1 MKTMRKGSDGVTMR
15 RLGACGLAMGLML
28 AQAGAAQQASTVGG
42 ATGAV
47 DASKFVSTPLSSL
60 LPGAVQARP
69 AAKSAEED
77 ESAKPDKP
85 GHQGIKVHGHWVLQ
99 VKNADGTLGERREF
113 ENSLTTVGADI
124 SGDQILGLL
133 LAGGVAAGDPAVIF
147 SNNVTPLADPTTLC
161 MSGYFFSAGG
171 PACAGLTTTASS
183 FFDTAISN
191 YLAGTSSN
199 VIQTG
204 LTTLLTLAPS
214 VTWVLSGNYAVV
226 TGQTT
231 IGTVQTLMAVCVA
244 APVANPGFVYNN
256 NQSFTG
262 KLSTRSGNT
271 SPASCNISGESAAVA
286 AGNPALYF
294 SAHAGPLTSTLLS
307 SPLSV
312 SSGQIVQVT
321 VTISFS

>member
-99 VKNADGTLGERREF
+99 VRNADGTLGERREF
-113 ENSLTTVGADI
+113 ENSLADGGAFLI
-124 SGDQILGLL
+124 GV
-133 LAGGVAAGDPAVIF
+133 LAGGLVPGD
-147 SNNVTPLADPTTLC
+147 
-161 MSGYFFSAGG
+161 Y
-171 PACAGLTTTASS
+171 
-183 FFDTAISN
+183 AIQ
-191 YLAGTSSN
+191 LAGTACPACYIINSTWNANSAFT
-199 VIQTG
+199 QGSPTS
-204 LTTLLTLAPS
+204 TTLVTTFNSLLFSPSGGNSIVLTGFMAPPSSGFFSQVAVLWGACGTSFNPGSSTIAPKTCVTTPSQQTAGGEFTATTLA
-214 VTWVLSGNYAVV
+214 
-226 TGQTT
+226 
-231 IGTVQTLMAVCVA
+231 
-244 APVANPGFVYNN
+244 
-256 NQSFTG
+256 
-262 KLSTRSGNT
+262 
-271 SPASCNISGESAAVA
+271 
-286 AGNPALYF
+286 
-294 SAHAGPLTSTLLS
+294 
-307 SPLSV
+307 SPLPINA
-312 SSGQIVQVT
+312 GQIVMVT